1 MWWVLRVFQSRRVL
15 SYADTLGVGCHSL
28 IRVLLP
34 ALECM
39 EIQLATID
47 AEHIL
52 MQHTQL

>member
-1 MWWVLRVFQSRRVL
+1 MMGVESVPVAEAL

-39 EIQLATID
+39 EIQLPTID